1 MIITGMGLAALGAA
15 YMLVSAAQMASSAG
29 ASGTKRL
36 AYVGVIVALATM
48 MGTFT
53 LLLFDALDT
62 LGYINLGIMIVNVF
76 PFLAAMLGAWTLV
89 AAVYAVPWRWAATW
103 VAAVYLFFALL
114 IAAFV
119 PPATNYLL
127 TLEHL
132 AYLKNVEGDP
142 SLALVAL
149 EWPVA
154 PILAAILIDLFM
166 RLGRRKGW
174 SLRRLTLTVAAV
186 ALLGG
191 VPVPALFPFYIVYMV
206 DHLGPLGF
214 LVSLLFGL
222 LGSLIGVWFGRN
234 TGEALL
240 SLERGR

>member
-1 MIITGMGLAALGAA
+1 
-15 YMLVSAAQMASSAG
+15 
-29 ASGTKRL
+29 
-36 AYVGVIVALATM
+36 VGVIVALATM

-62 LGYINLGIMIVNVF
+62 LGYINLGILIVNVF
-76 PFLAAMLGAWTLV
+76 PFLAAILGAWTLV
-89 AAVYAVPWRWAATW
+89 TAVYAVPWRWAATW

-132 AYLKNVEGDP
+132 SYLKNVEGDP
-142 SLALVAL
+142 SIALVAL

-174 SLRRLTLTVAAV
+174 SLRRVTLTVAAV

-191 VPVPALFPFYIVYMV
+191 VPIPALFPFYLVYMV

-214 LVSLLFGL
+214 LVSLLLGL

-234 TGEALL
+234 TGEVLL

>member
-1 MIITGMGLAALGAA
+1 
-15 YMLVSAAQMASSAG
+15 
-29 ASGTKRL
+29 
-36 AYVGVIVALATM
+36 M

-62 LGYINLGIMIVNVF
+62 LGYINLGILIVNVF
-76 PFLAAMLGAWTLV
+76 PFLAAILGAWTFV
-89 AAVYAVPWRWAATW
+89 ATVYAVPWRWAATW

-132 AYLKNVEGDP
+132 AYLKNVDGDP
-142 SLALVAL
+142 SIALVAL

-154 PILAAILIDLFM
+154 PILAALLIDLFV

-174 SLRRLTLTVAAV
+174 SRRRLIVTVAAV
-186 ALLGG
+186 ALIGC
-191 VPVPALFPFYIVYMV
+191 VPVPALFPFYVVYMAQN
-206 DHLGPLGF
+206 LGPVGF

-222 LGSLIGVWFGRN
+222 LGSLVGVWFGRN
-234 TGEALL
+234 MGGSLL